1 MSHPHFSTV
10 SLNNCHNEFIN
21 LLWNYNIW
29 YTIIESSSFYHLF
42 TKFLFTYLLL
52 YLWRKFEYRFSKSI
66 VFWNL
71 KKIGVESFS
80 IFLFSFLSQASIIL
94 IKLQLKISFDCLI
107 VKSQQQYAYLIW
119 EKVPNKKC
127 PLIFHRW
134 FTYSCT
140 LNVSAKYNTSP
151 SPTESTVPLR

>member
-1 MSHPHFSTV
+1 MIYDNWV
-10 SLNNCHNEFIN
+10 ILILSLIYQITFYVFVIIFMKKVWIPIFKIN
-21 LLWNYNIW
+21 SLL
-29 YTIIESSSFYHLF
+29 
-42 TKFLFTYLLL
+42 KF
-52 YLWRKFEYRFSKSI
+52 
-66 VFWNL
+66 

-80 IFLFSFLSQASIIL
+80 LFLFSFLSQASIIL

>member
-1 MSHPHFSTV
+1 MIYDNWV
-10 SLNNCHNEFIN
+10 ILILSLIYQITSYVFVIIFMKKVLIPIFKIN
-21 LLWNYNIW
+21 
-29 YTIIESSSFYHLF
+29 SFL
-42 TKFLFTYLLL
+42 
-52 YLWRKFEYRFSKSI
+52 KS
-66 VFWNL
+66 

-80 IFLFSFLSQASIIL
+80 LFLFSFLSQVSIIL
-94 IKLQLKISFDCLI
+94 IKLQLKKISFDCLI

-151 SPTESTVPLR
+151 SPTESTVP

>member
-1 MSHPHFSTV
+1 MYMIYDNWV
-10 SLNNCHNEFIN
+10 ILILSLIYQITFYVFVIIFLKKVWIPIFKIN
-21 LLWNYNIW
+21 SLL
-29 YTIIESSSFYHLF
+29 
-42 TKFLFTYLLL
+42 KF
-52 YLWRKFEYRFSKSI
+52 
-66 VFWNL
+66 

-80 IFLFSFLSQASIIL
+80 LFLFSFLSQASIIL
-94 IKLQLKISFDCLI
+94 IKLQLKKISFDCLI

-119 EKVPNKKC
+119 KKVPNKKC

>member
-1 MSHPHFSTV
+1 MIYDNWV
-10 SLNNCHNEFIN
+10 ILILSLIYQITFYVFVIIFMKKVWIPIFKIN
-21 LLWNYNIW
+21 SLL
-29 YTIIESSSFYHLF
+29 
-42 TKFLFTYLLL
+42 KF
-52 YLWRKFEYRFSKSI
+52 
-66 VFWNL
+66 

-80 IFLFSFLSQASIIL
+80 LFLFSFLSQASIM
-94 IKLQLKISFDCLI
+94 KKISFDCLI

-151 SPTESTVPLR
+151 SPTESTVPFR

>member
-1 MSHPHFSTV
+1 MIYDNWV
-10 SLNNCHNEFIN
+10 ILILSLIYQFTFYVFVIIFMKKVWIPIFKIN
-21 LLWNYNIW
+21 SLL
-29 YTIIESSSFYHLF
+29 
-42 TKFLFTYLLL
+42 KF
-52 YLWRKFEYRFSKSI
+52 
-66 VFWNL
+66 

-80 IFLFSFLSQASIIL
+80 SYLFSFLSQASIIL
-94 IKLQLKISFDCLI
+94 IKLQLKKISFDCLI
-107 VKSQQQYAYLIW
+107 VKSQQQYAYNVLYLIW

-151 SPTESTVPLR
+151 SPTESTVP

>member
-1 MSHPHFSTV
+1 MIYDNWV
-10 SLNNCHNEFIN
+10 ILILSLIYQITFYVFVIIFMKKVWIPIFNIN
-21 LLWNYNIW
+21 SLL
-29 YTIIESSSFYHLF
+29 
-42 TKFLFTYLLL
+42 KF
-52 YLWRKFEYRFSKSI
+52 KI
-66 VFWNL
+66 
-71 KKIGVESFS
+71 IGVESFS
-80 IFLFSFLSQASIIL
+80 LFLFSFLSQASIIL
-94 IKLQLKISFDCLI
+94 IKLQLKKISFDCLI

>member
-1 MSHPHFSTV
+1 MIYDNWV
-10 SLNNCHNEFIN
+10 ILILSLIYQITFYVFVIIFMKKVWIPIFKIN
-21 LLWNYNIW
+21 SLL
-29 YTIIESSSFYHLF
+29 
-42 TKFLFTYLLL
+42 KF
-52 YLWRKFEYRFSKSI
+52 
-66 VFWNL
+66 

-80 IFLFSFLSQASIIL
+80 LFFFSFLSQASIIL
-94 IKLQLKISFDCLI
+94 IKLQLKKISFDCLI

-151 SPTESTVPLR
+151 SPTESTVPFR

>member
-1 MSHPHFSTV
+1 MIYDNWV
-10 SLNNCHNEFIN
+10 ILILSLIYQFTFYVFVILFLKKVWIPIFKIN
-21 LLWNYNIW
+21 SLL
-29 YTIIESSSFYHLF
+29 
-42 TKFLFTYLLL
+42 KF
-52 YLWRKFEYRFSKSI
+52 
-66 VFWNL
+66 

>member
-1 MSHPHFSTV
+1 MIYDNWV
-10 SLNNCHNEFIN
+10 ILILSLIYQITF
-21 LLWNYNIW
+21 YVFV
-29 YTIIESSSFYHLF
+29 IIF
-42 TKFLFTYLLL
+42 
-52 YLWRKFEYRFSKSI
+52 
-66 VFWNL
+66 L
-71 KKIGVESFS
+71 KKVWIPIFKINSFLKFKKICVESFS
-80 IFLFSFLSQASIIL
+80 LFLFSFLSQVSIIL
-94 IKLQLKISFDCLI
+94 IKLQLKKISFDCLI